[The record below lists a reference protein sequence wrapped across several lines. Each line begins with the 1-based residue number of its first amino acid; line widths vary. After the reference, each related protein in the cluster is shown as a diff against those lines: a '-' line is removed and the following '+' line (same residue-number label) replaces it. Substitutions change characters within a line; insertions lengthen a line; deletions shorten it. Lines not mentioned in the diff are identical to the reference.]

1 MATPTKT
8 PATTKP
14 ASKTASKPAAKA
26 ASKPTTKRT
35 KAMIAAA
42 AEDPTT
48 SEGVAQAMRVES
60 VDLIP
65 SINRI
70 MNAGLHEAACFRAIT
85 LFRDSIGVPGDP
97 HRYPDYAIEVGRKVP
112 ERAAAK

>member
-1 MATPTKT
+1 MATPASK
-8 PATTKP
+8 PATKP
-14 ASKTASKPAAKA
+14 ASKA

-60 VDLIP
+60 IDLVP

-97 HRYPDYAIEVGRKVP
+97 HRYPDNAIEAGRKVP
-112 ERAAAK
+112 EAAAAN

>member
-1 MATPTKT
+1 MATPTR
-8 PATTKP
+8 KP
-14 ASKTASKPAAKA
+14 A
-26 ASKPTTKRT
+26 TKRT
-35 KAMIAAA
+35 KAMVAAL

-48 SEGVAQAMRVES
+48 SEGVAQTMRAES

-97 HRYPDYAIEVGRKVP
+97 HRYPDHAIEVGRRVK
-112 ERAAAK
+112 EAAAAK